1 MKKKKNVKSKV
12 SPTIMKTFIIVLT
25 TACIGLSFGKPK
37 RIVFTHTTVAE
48 TDKLEIEY

>member
-1 MKKKKNVKSKV
+1 MKKKKNIKSKAV
-12 SPTIMKTFIIVLT
+12 PTIIKTFIIVLT

-37 RIVFTHTTVAE
+37 RVVFTHTTVIE